1 MVLFP
6 EHQEVFEVWRYVTVT
21 SGWADPTWSLITSI
35 SGRAE
40 PIGMEGESFV
50 HNQSFNDIS
59 EIVITPVEYDS
70 ILLPDDH
77 LVSASGKVRKIIGW
91 PEVWGWEMPHLGIKV
106 KRVQWERPST

>member
-59 EIVITPVEYDS
+59 EIVITPVEYES
-70 ILLPDDH
+70 VLLPET
-77 LVSASGKVRKIIGW
+77 I
-91 PEVWGWEMPHLGIKV
+91 
-106 KRVQWERPST
+106 